1 MFISF
6 IKQEGRK
13 VYGKLKSLKYKP
25 SPIVSGDLEVP
36 LLLKCESQDKWVTDT
51 MEEFVENFHSFG
63 FAGDLNESEI
73 NEKDEET
80 DTSDDPITNETKEIL
95 VECWFTN

>member
-6 IKQEGRK
+6 IKQEGRR

-36 LLLKCESQDKWVTDT
+36 LSLKFESQDKWVTDT
-51 MEEFVENFHSFG
+51 IEEF
-63 FAGDLNESEI
+63 A
-73 NEKDEET
+73 EKDPMTT
-80 DTSDDPITNETKEIL
+80 DTRNRHIRRSHY
-95 VECWFTN
+95 